1 MIQPLFLTQ
10 SGGYFLTWTATDVS
24 STNYGLLGIVD
35 AAGHL
40 QIRSLDQNLQL
51 APLGDIEVNSE
62 KSLCLSLDWTTR
74 TGSGAR
80 AVISQSNGTLA
91 LVPSF
96 EKPLVETWDAHAYES
111 WICAWSRWNDNIVWS
126 GASY

>member
-1 MIQPLFLTQ
+1 MTRPLFSIQ
-10 SGGYFLTWTATDVS
+10 NGGYFLTWTATDVS
-24 STNYGLLGIVD
+24 PTNHGLLGIAD
-35 AAGHL
+35 ATGHL
-40 QIRSLDQNLQL
+40 QVRNLDQHLQL
-51 APLGDIEVNSE
+51 APLVDIEVNSD

-74 TGSGAR
+74 TGSDAR

-91 LVPSF
+91 LIHSL
-96 EKPLVETWDAHAYES
+96 EKPLVETWDAHGYES